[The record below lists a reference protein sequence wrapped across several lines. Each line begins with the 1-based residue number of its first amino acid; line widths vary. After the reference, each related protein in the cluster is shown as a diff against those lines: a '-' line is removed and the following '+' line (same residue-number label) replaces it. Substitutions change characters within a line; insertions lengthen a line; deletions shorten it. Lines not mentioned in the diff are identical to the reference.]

1 MYVPLSSVLEHG
13 LEVLQ
18 IALFVAVL
26 VEAVVEY
33 HLELLRPR
41 NSLKHDLKDLSLPI
55 ILIASFILYGV
66 LNDQHI
72 MICDDMCVCL
82 HTIDIAQL

>member
-1 MYVPLSSVLEHG
+1 MMLSVLEHG

-33 HLELLRPR
+33 HLEILRPR
-41 NSLKHDLKDLSLPI
+41 NSLNHNLKDLSLPI
-55 ILIASFILYGV
+55 LY
-66 LNDQHI
+66 
-72 MICDDMCVCL
+72 
-82 HTIDIAQL
+82 